1 MFLVERLIRVALSP
15 GGESQSDEAL
25 ADQIWAELSQLT
37 IKIGALGPIEDTYHR
52 PFQKYLREFIRLL
65 VIIYREPQQLKAF
78 VDDQMY
84 LIDEDPAYFEFLAQL
99 IKSLMTTQGES
110 LLTKRTIRGMPTVRR
125 SQPVARNACHNLFL
139 GPIATASARSKA

>member
-1 MFLVERLIRVALSP
+1 
-15 GGESQSDEAL
+15 
-25 ADQIWAELSQLT
+25 
-37 IKIGALGPIEDTYHR
+37 
-52 PFQKYLREFIRLL
+52 

-110 LLTKRTIRGMPTVRR
+110 LLTKRTIAECRPCDDR
-125 SQPVARNACHNLFL
+125 SPWPETLVITYF
-139 GPIATASARSKA
+139 